1 MEKEK
6 KALESMTA
14 KEKMVHLMDRLI
26 NVVDRIAKDENA
38 EPEKLALLPALTQSI
53 VSITG
58 YAVINER

>member
-38 EPEKLALLPALTQSI
+38 EPEKLALLPALMQSI

>member
-1 MEKEK
+1 MRVENTGS
-6 KALESMTA
+6 ESITV
-14 KEKMVHLMDRLI
+14 KEKMVHLMDSLI